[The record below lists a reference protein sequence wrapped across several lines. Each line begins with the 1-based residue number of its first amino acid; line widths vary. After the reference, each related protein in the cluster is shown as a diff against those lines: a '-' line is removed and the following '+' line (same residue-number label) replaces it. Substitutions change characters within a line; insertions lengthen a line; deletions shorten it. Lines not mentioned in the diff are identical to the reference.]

1 MKVEL
6 TLKEV
11 SEILGVSETTVSKSW
26 NKCKDK
32 ALQFGITKE
41 GRGRNSIYIQ
51 TISDDT
57 NKIAFDILREMLINE
72 CKFSSKTDF
81 TKVIHYIYLV
91 LLNTIDEDYC
101 YKNIDY
107 TNIIGVSEKRL
118 IEYRKKLTQCGVM
131 QPKSTS
137 KGIYAYLD
145 TDGVYNK
152 CDVELVELY
161 DTFNK
166 CIENEARR
174 LLKESYILDMTQNKD
189 YQKAKD
195 IISIDVDI
203 DEIENIFKNLNIKDK
218 KEFLKD
224 TVDNITFKDKLEDIS
239 KYYRLAYY
247 EVSKQWQNDL
257 GIVNVKFYPKHLLN
271 DYIKNDMQFVAMI
284 AKAYAYI
291 TNK

>member
-11 SEILGVSETTVSKSW
+11 SGILGVSEDTVFKQW
-26 NKCKDK
+26 AKCKDK
-32 ALQFGITKE
+32 ALQFGIVKE

-72 CKFSSKTDF
+72 CKFNSRTDF
-81 TKVIHYIYLV
+81 NKLIHYIYLV
-91 LLNTIDEDYC
+91 LLNTIDEEYC
-101 YKNIDY
+101 YNNIDY
-107 TNIIGVSEKRL
+107 TNIIGVAERNL

-152 CDVELVELY
+152 CDVELY

-166 CIENEARR
+166 CIENEGRR

-257 GIVNVKFYPKHLLN
+257 EIVNVKFYPNHLIN

>member
-11 SEILGVSETTVSKSW
+11 SGILGVSEDTVFKQW
-26 NKCKDK
+26 AKCKDK
-32 ALQFGITKE
+32 ALQFGIVKE

-72 CKFSSKTDF
+72 CKFNSRTDF
-81 TKVIHYIYLV
+81 NKLIHYIYLV
-91 LLNTIDEDYC
+91 LLNTIDEEYC
-101 YKNIDY
+101 YNNIDY
-107 TNIIGVSEKRL
+107 TNIIGVAERNL

-152 CDVELVELY
+152 CDVELY

-257 GIVNVKFYPKHLLN
+257 EIVNVKFYPNHLIN

>member
-6 TLKEV
+6 TLTEV
-11 SEILGVSETTVSKSW
+11 SGILGVSETTVLKNW

-152 CDVELVELY
+152 CDVELY

-257 GIVNVKFYPKHLLN
+257 EIVNVKFYPNHLIN

>member
-11 SEILGVSETTVSKSW
+11 SGILGVSETTVSKSW

-51 TISDDT
+51 TISDDS
-57 NKIAFDILREMLINE
+57 NKIAYDILREFLINE
-72 CKFSSKTDF
+72 CKFNSRTDF
-81 TKVIHYIYLV
+81 NKLIHYIYLV
-91 LLNTIDEDYC
+91 LLNTIDEEYC
-101 YKNIDY
+101 YNNIDY
-107 TNIIGVSEKRL
+107 TNIIGVAEKNL

-152 CDVELVELY
+152 CDVELY

-166 CIENEARR
+166 CIENEGRR

-203 DEIENIFKNLNIKDK
+203 DEIENIFKNLNFNNK

-257 GIVNVKFYPKHLLN
+257 GIVNVKFYPNHLLN

-284 AKAYAYI
+284 AKAYAY
-291 TNK
+291 TLYKK

>member
-1 MKVEL
+1 MESEL
-6 TLKEV
+6 TLTEV
-11 SEILGVSETTVSKSW
+11 SGILGVSETTVLKNW

-32 ALQFGITKE
+32 ALQFGIIKE
-41 GRGRNSIYIQ
+41 GRGKNCVYIQ

-72 CKFSSKTDF
+72 CKFNSKTDF

-107 TNIIGVSEKRL
+107 TNIIGVAERNL

-152 CDVELVELY
+152 CDVELY

-257 GIVNVKFYPKHLLN
+257 GIVNVKFYPNHLLN

>member
-1 MKVEL
+1 MESEL
-6 TLKEV
+6 TLTEV
-11 SEILGVSETTVSKSW
+11 SGILGVSETTVLKNW

-32 ALQFGITKE
+32 ALQFGIIKE
-41 GRGRNSIYIQ
+41 GRGKNCVYIQ

-72 CKFSSKTDF
+72 CKFNSRTDF
-81 TKVIHYIYLV
+81 NKLIHYIYLV
-91 LLNTIDEDYC
+91 LLNTIDEEYC
-101 YKNIDY
+101 YNNIDY
-107 TNIIGVSEKRL
+107 TNIIGVAERNL

-152 CDVELVELY
+152 CDVELY

-257 GIVNVKFYPKHLLN
+257 GIVNVKFYPNHLLN

>member
-1 MKVEL
+1 MESEL

-11 SEILGVSETTVSKSW
+11 SGILGVSETTILKNW

-32 ALQFGITKE
+32 ALQFGIVKE

-51 TISDDT
+51 TITDDT

-72 CKFSSKTDF
+72 CKFDIRTDF

-118 IEYRKKLTQCGVM
+118 IEYRKKLTEGGVM

-145 TDGVYNK
+145 TDGVQNK
-152 CDVELVELY
+152 CDVELY

-166 CIENEARR
+166 CIENEGKR

-247 EVSKQWQNDL
+247 ETSKQWQNDL
-257 GIVNVKFYPKHLLN
+257 GIVNVKFYPKHLLS

>member
-11 SEILGVSETTVSKSW
+11 SGILGVSEDTVFKQW
-26 NKCKDK
+26 AKCKDK
-32 ALQFGITKE
+32 ALQFGIVKE

-72 CKFSSKTDF
+72 CKFNSRTDF
-81 TKVIHYIYLV
+81 NKLIHYIYLV
-91 LLNTIDEDYC
+91 LLNTIDEEYC
-101 YKNIDY
+101 YNNIDY
-107 TNIIGVSEKRL
+107 TNIIGVAERNL

-152 CDVELVELY
+152 CDVELY

-257 GIVNVKFYPKHLLN
+257 EIVNVKFYPNHLLN

>member
-11 SEILGVSETTVSKSW
+11 SGILGVSEDTVFKQW
-26 NKCKDK
+26 AKCKDK
-32 ALQFGITKE
+32 ALQFGIVKE

-72 CKFSSKTDF
+72 CKFNSRTDF
-81 TKVIHYIYLV
+81 NKLIHYIYLV
-91 LLNTIDEDYC
+91 LLNTIDEEYC
-101 YKNIDY
+101 YNNIDY
-107 TNIIGVSEKRL
+107 TNIIGVAERNL

-152 CDVELVELY
+152 CDVELY

-166 CIENEARR
+166 CIENEGRR

-257 GIVNVKFYPKHLLN
+257 GIVNVKFYPNHLLN

>member
-11 SEILGVSETTVSKSW
+11 SGILGVSEDTVFKQW
-26 NKCKDK
+26 AKCKDK
-32 ALQFGITKE
+32 ALQFGIVKE

-72 CKFSSKTDF
+72 CKFNSRTDF
-81 TKVIHYIYLV
+81 NKLIHYIYLV
-91 LLNTIDEDYC
+91 LLNTIDEEYC
-101 YKNIDY
+101 YNNIDY
-107 TNIIGVSEKRL
+107 TNIIGVAERNL

-152 CDVELVELY
+152 CDVELY

-257 GIVNVKFYPKHLLN
+257 GIVNVKFYPNHLLN

>member
-6 TLKEV
+6 TLTEV
-11 SEILGVSETTVSKSW
+11 SGILGVSETTVSKSW

-152 CDVELVELY
+152 CDVELY

-257 GIVNVKFYPKHLLN
+257 EIVNVKFYPNHLIN

-284 AKAYAYI
+284 AKAYAY
-291 TNK
+291 TLYKK

>member
-6 TLKEV
+6 TLTEV
-11 SEILGVSETTVSKSW
+11 SGILGVSETTVSKSW

-152 CDVELVELY
+152 CDVELY

-257 GIVNVKFYPKHLLN
+257 EIVNVKFYPNHLIN

>member
-11 SEILGVSETTVSKSW
+11 SGILGVSEDTVFKQW
-26 NKCKDK
+26 AKCKDK
-32 ALQFGITKE
+32 ALQFGIVKE
-41 GRGRNSIYIQ
+41 GRGKNCVYIQ

-72 CKFSSKTDF
+72 CKFNIRTDF

-107 TNIIGVSEKRL
+107 TNIIGVAEKNL

-152 CDVELVELY
+152 CDVELY

-166 CIENEARR
+166 CIENEGRR

-257 GIVNVKFYPKHLLN
+257 GIVNVKFYPNHLLN